1 MSFFFVLL
9 AAAAPPVPSSDDEHG
24 TWRYTH
30 SYFKRSL
37 VRATGA
43 RSVCVASSP
52 HLSRVAVTG
61 LPRME
66 VGNFF
71 SRYHLEACC
80 CHRILLAVPC
90 TSRGSSAHL
99 NAASGSQQARETTF
113 MYRS

>member
-1 MSFFFVLL
+1 MWVGVCAYVCVCPSAVLPVCPARGRICMNQSQKLIDELFFVLL
-9 AAAAPPVPSSDDEHG
+9 AAAAPPIPSSDDEHG

-43 RSVCVASSP
+43 RSVCVAGSP

-71 SRYHLEACC
+71 
-80 CHRILLAVPC
+80 
-90 TSRGSSAHL
+90 
-99 NAASGSQQARETTF
+99 
-113 MYRS
+113 